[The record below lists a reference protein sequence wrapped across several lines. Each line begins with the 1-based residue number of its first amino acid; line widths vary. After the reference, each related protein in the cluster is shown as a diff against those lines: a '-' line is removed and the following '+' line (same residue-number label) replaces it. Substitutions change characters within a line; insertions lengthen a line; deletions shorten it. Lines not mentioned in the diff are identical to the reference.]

1 MLKDD
6 LKVLQAS
13 SAVYSIK
20 ASGFHWNI
28 EGSNFPQY
36 HAFLGD
42 LYADVY
48 GTIDTIAEYIRALD
62 SYAPSSLT
70 RYSELSVIQDQI
82 KIPRAELMFEELM
95 QDTAILLQCIMT
107 AFMSATQEN
116 QQGIANFLS
125 ERQAIMQKHQWMM
138 RSILKKDRQ

>member
-36 HAFLGD
+36 HEFLGD

-48 GTIDTIAEYIRALD
+48 GTIDIIAEYIRSLD
-62 SYAPSSLT
+62 SYALGSLT
-70 RYSELSVIQDQI
+70 RYAELSVIQDQT
-82 KIPRAELMFEELM
+82 KIPRAELMFAELM
-95 QDTAILLQCIMT
+95 QDTDILLQCIMA

-138 RSILKKDRQ
+138 RSILRVDRE

>member
-42 LYADVY
+42 LYSDVY
-48 GTIDTIAEYIRALD
+48 GTIDTIAEYVRALD
-62 SYAPSSLT
+62 SYAPGSLT
-70 RYSELSVIQDQI
+70 RYAELSVIQDQT
-82 KIPRAELMFEELM
+82 KIPRAELMFAELM
-95 QDTAILLQCIMT
+95 QDTDILIECIMT

-138 RSILKKDRQ
+138 RSILRTTRA